1 MEYEICASIQQYR
14 VKKGEPFTHT
24 TKDPSGSYYIGE
36 DAYEGFI
43 TNYCNKIRKGARPTV
58 TEKPGAYGPL
68 RVDFDFRSSL
78 DVGTHRQYDLSILK
92 EIIKFYQTEIKAA
105 VDKEEFED
113 NMLWCILLEKKAP
126 RVEDGKIKDGFHLH
140 FPYFICEGWF
150 QDEFLREKV
159 TRKMIEA
166 HLWKGKKFIEPVEKF
181 IDTNMARKQWLMY
194 GSAKKN
200 GAEPFLISKA
210 FDKAL
215 EEISLTEIFQNQLK
229 GKKLPVQY
237 YLPRFMTV
245 RDYTEQTPL
254 NSEMEV
260 RRCAYRTKKTRKNIV
275 VKKRSI
281 EEVLEDIKIIKDG
294 EIMSMLSDDRADTFE
309 TWMDV
314 GWTLFNIGQGC
325 DESLELWID
334 FSKRSEKFVEGDCE
348 EKWAKMEMKGK
359 TMGSLLAMAKS
370 DNPNHFKEWKDANV
384 KTYLYKSLLER
395 KPNEWDMAQVVH
407 KLYKDRFLCSDSK
420 RDIWYEF
427 VNHKWQYMDDGITL
441 KKLFATEI
449 VDLYYVLK
457 AELSATCASSAGDET
472 KRAKCDAQAKK
483 CDEIITALKTCTFQS
498 NLMKMC
504 KVLFHD
510 TIFVKKMDENK
521 LLFVC
526 ENGVLDLEF
535 FIFRDGR
542 PDDYMT
548 FSCNIPYHKYTKD
561 DDEWKDLKL
570 FLRKVFTN
578 KNRRSYFKDI
588 ACAAMEGGNV
598 NKQFVIGTGGGD
610 NAKTVTFNLLELTF
624 GEYAMKFPREMLIK
638 GNSKNSSGARPE
650 LARVR
655 GKRMVVIQEVAKDE
669 TLSIGVIKEYTG
681 NDSFFA
687 RGLYE
692 KGTEIRPMFT
702 LFMCCNEPPQIPG
715 HDDATWNRVRIL
727 DYDSKFVKPTD
738 LKKCPVP
745 ESEEEQFKMKRF
757 KADPTFGDK
766 LPEMAVVM
774 LSYLFERFKKYKKR
788 GLREPPEV
796 QMATSMYRS
805 MNDVYLQFIQDR
817 LEEVVYPKT
826 TKDAD
831 KEFLKLAE
839 LHAEFTAWY
848 QETHTS
854 YSREKFNRVTLKH
867 EFNKKMKNAGK
878 KGRAD
883 GWFGYRLV
891 LDEPDEETQ
900 AQLQRALS
908 KSSAVSKEAKSKEV
922 SKAKSKKAK
931 IAKEESEDDEAEDD
945 DEYTEVEL
953 VVSDDES
960 SEEYTEIEFVET
972 PKPAK
977 AKKTRKKTIKKSG
990 IRKRK

>member
-1 MEYEICASIQQYR
+1 MPLGKIKKDPGWKSFGKDLKKMSKKSCSNSLMEYEIVASIQQYR

-36 DAYEGFI
+36 DAYESFI

-78 DVGTHRQYDLSILK
+78 DVGTHRQYDLDILK
-92 EIIKFYQTEIKAA
+92 EIVKLYQIEIKAA
-105 VDKEEFED
+105 IDKEEFID
-113 NMLWCILLEKKAP
+113 KMLWCIVLEKKAP

-159 TRKMIEA
+159 TRRMIEENI
-166 HLWKGKKFIEPVEKF
+166 WKGKKFIEPVDKF
-181 IDTNMARKQWLMY
+181 IDIHMARKQWLMY

-200 GAEPFLISKA
+200 GAEPFLVTKA
-210 FDKAL
+210 FDENL
-215 EEISLTEIFQNQLK
+215 EELSLTEIFQIQLK

-237 YLPRFMTV
+237 YLPRFMSI
-245 RDYTEQTPL
+245 RNHNEQTPL
-254 NSEMEV
+254 NNEMEV
-260 RRCAYRTKKTRKNIV
+260 RRVAYRTKKTRKNIII
-275 VKKRSI
+275 KKRSI
-281 EEVLEDIKIIKDG
+281 EEVLEDIKVIKDG
-294 EIMSMLSDDRADTFE
+294 EIMSMLSDDRAETFE

-325 DESLELWID
+325 DEALDLWIE

-348 EKWAKMEMKGK
+348 ERWSKMEMKGK
-359 TMGSLLAMAKS
+359 TMGSLLSMAKS

-384 KTYLYKSLLER
+384 KTFLYKSLIER
-395 KPNEWDMAQVVH
+395 KPTEWDMAQVVH
-407 KLYKDRFLCSDSK
+407 KLYKDRFLCADSK
-420 RDIWYEF
+420 KDVWYEF
-427 VNHKWQYMDDGITL
+427 INHKWQYMDDGVTL

-449 VDLYYVLK
+449 VELYYGLK
-457 AELSATCASSAGDET
+457 AELAAASSAAANDEA
-472 KRAKCDAQAKK
+472 KRTRCDSQIKK
-483 CDEIITALKTCTFQS
+483 CDEIITSLKTCRFHS

-504 KVLFHD
+504 NILFHD
-510 TIFVKKMDENK
+510 TLFVKKMDENK
-521 LLFVC
+521 MLFVC
-526 ENGVLDLEF
+526 ENGVLDLEMG
-535 FIFRDGR
+535 IFRDGR

-548 FSCNIPYHKYTKD
+548 FSCNIPYHKYSKD
-561 DDEWKDLKL
+561 DDEWKDLKML
-570 FLRKVFTN
+570 LRKVFTN

-610 NAKTVTFNLLELTF
+610 NAKTITFNLLELTF
-624 GEYAMKFPREMLIK
+624 GDYAMKFPREMLIK

-692 KGTEIRPMFT
+692 KGTEIKPMFT

-727 DYDSKFVKPTD
+727 DYDSKFVKPSD
-738 LKKCPVP
+738 LEKCPVP

-757 KADPTFGDK
+757 KADPHFGKK
-766 LPEMAVVM
+766 LPEMALVM

-788 GLREPPEV
+788 GLKEPPEV
-796 QMATSMYRS
+796 QMATTIYRS

-817 LEEVVYPKT
+817 LEEVVYPKS
-826 TKDAD
+826 TKDSE

-839 LHAEFTAWY
+839 LHVEFTAWY

-854 YSREKFNRVTLKH
+854 YSREKFNRVSLKH
-867 EFNKKMKNAGK
+867 EFNKKLKNSGK
-878 KGRAD
+878 KGNAD
-883 GWFGYRLV
+883 G
-891 LDEPDEETQ
+891 
-900 AQLQRALS
+900 
-908 KSSAVSKEAKSKEV
+908 
-922 SKAKSKKAK
+922 
-931 IAKEESEDDEAEDD
+931 
-945 DEYTEVEL
+945 
-953 VVSDDES
+953 
-960 SEEYTEIEFVET
+960 
-972 PKPAK
+972 
-977 AKKTRKKTIKKSG
+977 
-990 IRKRK
+990 